1 MPLSDIIQKIE
12 ETSLT
17 ETRKVLE
24 EAKDRRAKIISS
36 AKAEAES
43 RRDQIL
49 GEARS
54 RAAKAESL
62 SKARADALRRQ
73 IVLRA
78 KQELIDAV
86 FAEALARL
94 SSMPAEAYRET
105 VLGALRSFA
114 AGVETVTLGSE
125 DEVKLG
131 PDFAAVANAAMVEA
145 GKPGKLT
152 ITYAKTSLGGGLMLT
167 SGGVSENLTFP
178 TLLGRLRD
186 DMEMEVARVL
196 FGS

>member
-12 ETSLT
+12 ETSLA
-17 ETRKVLE
+17 ESRKVLD
-24 EAKDRRAKIISS
+24 EAEDRRAKIIAS

-43 RRDQIL
+43 RREQIL

-73 IVLRA
+73 LVLRA
-78 KQELIDAV
+78 KQGLIDSV
-86 FAEALARL
+86 FAAALARL
-94 SSMPAEAYRET
+94 SSMPAEAYQET

-114 AGVETVTLGSE
+114 TGVETLTFGPE
-125 DEVKLG
+125 DEAKLG
-131 PDFAAVANAAMVEA
+131 PDFAKAANAAMAAA
-145 GKPGKLT
+145 GKKGKLSVV
-152 ITYAKTSLGGGLMLT
+152 YAPSSLGGGFTLT
-167 SGGVSENLTFP
+167 SGGVSQNLTFP
-178 TLLGRLRD
+178 ALVGRLRD